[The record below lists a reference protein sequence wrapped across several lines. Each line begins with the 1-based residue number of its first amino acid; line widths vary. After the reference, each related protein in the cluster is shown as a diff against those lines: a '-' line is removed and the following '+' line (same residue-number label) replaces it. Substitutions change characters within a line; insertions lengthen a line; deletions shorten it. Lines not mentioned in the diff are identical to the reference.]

1 MPGVTITPYELE
13 RRTAMFDLMLFVQET
28 KEGLAGALRYN
39 ADLFETQTVVGLLA
53 CFKSLLEEVS
63 KNPACR
69 LLDIPL
75 ESDDGEWPESRADNR
90 GADEAEDQFIL

>member
-1 MPGVTITPYELE
+1 MPGVTIKPYEIE

-28 KEGLAGALRYN
+28 KDGLAGALRYN
-39 ADLFETQTVVGLLA
+39 ADLFETETVAGLLA
-53 CFKSLLEEVS
+53 CFKKLLEEVS

-75 ESDDGEWPESRADNR
+75 ESGDEERPESRANDG
-90 GADEAEDQFIL
+90 GAEEDEDQFNL